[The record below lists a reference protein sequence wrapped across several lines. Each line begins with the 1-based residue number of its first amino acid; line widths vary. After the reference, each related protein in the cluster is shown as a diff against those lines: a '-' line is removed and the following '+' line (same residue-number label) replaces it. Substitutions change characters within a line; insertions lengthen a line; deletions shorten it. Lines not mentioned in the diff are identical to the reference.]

1 MINPEA
7 FGIMPAARAPGEQ
20 KKGKKRKKDEERQ
33 ANLHVVCV
41 ALASFT
47 KKKAKTESSALGTNN
62 VCLP

>member
-1 MINPEA
+1 
-7 FGIMPAARAPGEQ
+7 MPAARAPGEEIKK

-62 VCLP
+62 VCLA

>member
-1 MINPEA
+1 
-7 FGIMPAARAPGEQ
+7 MPAARAPGEK